1 METQFSQNTHEL
13 ATHELE
19 PAGISI
25 EDLRAMLFK
34 AEARI
39 ADYHKAAAPER
50 IRLFAHFAGLASS
63 YLHAIECNGEE
74 GNTTLEYLKR
84 SLDELI
90 PTVKG
95 LLNLTEGLPAV
106 LDDEAAMPDLWI
118 GLEAMSDNEL
128 ELLERAIGEILAKR
142 KPAPEP
148 TQSEGI
154 KDPVN
159 RVRMSLALNSF
170 FTFKPPASLDEPW
183 ARNVM
188 TAVKRDLHHLT
199 PAELISLSMFL
210 SHATRVPLPYAVTT
224 YIEERAEQSRQW
236 FLKEK
241 VKQEQRAAKRGGRR

>member
-63 YLHAIECNGEE
+63 YLHEIECNGEE

-183 ARNVM
+183 AKNAI
-188 TAVKRDLHHLT
+188 TSIKRDIHHLS

-210 SHATRVPLPYAVTT
+210 SHATRVALPYAFTT

-241 VKQEQRAAKRGGRR
+241 AKREQRAAKREGRR